1 MWNWRERAPSRNQI
15 CKIETLL
22 CFFRPISLQCIEMYL
37 HSNIF
42 SYICNNF
49 LKLVSMMKE
58 QYFYRIFIFL
68 SNILSMQGRSGRFVL
83 IALIGGGAQ
92 LHLDLVDIF
101 SQIRNMI
108 EFKPGPGNSDRRGKR
123 TKQGSHLEIID
134 IVKTDWGLGIL
145 SKCFNITRLVGFIC
159 TGWFK

>member
-1 MWNWRERAPSRNQI
+1 
-15 CKIETLL
+15 
-22 CFFRPISLQCIEMYL
+22 
-37 HSNIF
+37 
-42 SYICNNF
+42 
-49 LKLVSMMKE
+49 MKE
-58 QYFYRIFIFL
+58 QYFNRIFIFL

-134 IVKTDWGLGIL
+134 IVKTD
-145 SKCFNITRLVGFIC
+145 
-159 TGWFK
+159 